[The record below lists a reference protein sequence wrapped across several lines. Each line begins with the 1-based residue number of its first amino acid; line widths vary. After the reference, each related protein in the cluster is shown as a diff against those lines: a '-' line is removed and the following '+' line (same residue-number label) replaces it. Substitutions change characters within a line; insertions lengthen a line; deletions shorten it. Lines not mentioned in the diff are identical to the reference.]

1 MTITKER
8 IEELTNEFGE
18 SEKNTGS
25 TKTQIAILTE
35 RISNIT
41 SHLKNNKKDHSG
53 RRGLVI
59 LVAKRRKLL
68 NYLRKYLMDYN
79 IYPFLTLN
87 HSCI

>member
-8 IEELTNEFGE
+8 IEELTDEFGE

-68 NYLRKYLMDYN
+68 NYLRRTNVNSYKSILEKLN
-79 IYPFLTLN
+79 IRK
-87 HSCI
+87 